1 MLEIAICFFCSIFHT
16 WTIVALFQS
25 IQKSL
30 CGNLDLRD
38 TTKLFFSPELFEN
51 FCFQKFEKKF
61 TDAKFGPFLNVY
73 QEKIIKNC
81 IVIAVELHINLK
93 SAFFKLHR
101 PKSKNPC
108 SSAVESPRVK
118 IFYGVKLHRTTQLL
132 VNESQNF
139 AKIVGDIEFE
149 FN

>member
-1 MLEIAICFFCSIFHT
+1 MLEIAIFFFRSIFHT

-61 TDAKFGPFLNVY
+61 TDAKFGPFSNVY

-93 SAFFKLHR
+93 SGFFSFIGQNL
-101 PKSKNPC
+101 
-108 SSAVESPRVK
+108 K
-118 IFYGVKLHRTTQLL
+118 ITVAQLL
-132 VNESQNF
+132 RARGLKYF
-139 AKIVGDIEFE
+139 MG
-149 FN
+149 